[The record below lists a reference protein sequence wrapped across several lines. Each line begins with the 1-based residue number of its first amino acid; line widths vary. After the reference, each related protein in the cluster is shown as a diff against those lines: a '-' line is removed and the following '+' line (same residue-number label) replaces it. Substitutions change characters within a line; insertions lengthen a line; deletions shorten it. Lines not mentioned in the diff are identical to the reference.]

1 MLTSC
6 SGQQPPHRFLAASPS
21 PSRSAAAWPTPI
33 ASPDEVPVATDPT
46 AFHGFGKLAF
56 VAQGHIWL
64 LDGETDRLVDLG
76 PGPERPLMGWPATGK
91 LYLWRPGAQA
101 VYHDPANGS
110 VGGRGDL
117 TIWSPVGDEIV
128 TAAAAGVVITGQVAG
143 EVAVSVQGLWH
154 DGTVLGLE
162 EPTCI
167 SCRADGQRPLAIRP
181 DGSRLKLP
189 VMLRAEGLRSWS
201 PDHSALLVTQGGS
214 RVLWEGKSLAVCDSS
229 ATCQTL
235 PQPEDWFHYQG
246 RWSPDGSRLVF
257 LRAPVLPTPGFPTD
271 VIRAWY
277 AAHELWTSKPDGSD
291 ARRVDPVGGAVYAEW
306 AADGRHLLE
315 IRGGQL
321 WLLDSETGASRWIA
335 GPLDSGELT
344 YYGWYDWPGRVS
356 WLL

>member
-1 MLTSC
+1 MTC
-6 SGQQPPHRFLAASPS
+6 
-21 PSRSAAAWPTPI
+21 
-33 ASPDEVPVATDPT
+33 
-46 AFHGFGKLAF
+46 
-56 VAQGHIWL
+56 
-64 LDGETDRLVDLG
+64 
-76 PGPERPLMGWPATGK
+76 
-91 LYLWRPGAQA
+91 
-101 VYHDPANGS
+101 
-110 VGGRGDL
+110 
-117 TIWSPVGDEIV
+117 
-128 TAAAAGVVITGQVAG
+128 QVAG

-235 PQPEDWFHYQG
+235 PQPEGWFHYQG

-277 AAHELWTSKPDGSD
+277 SAHELWTSKPDGSD